1 MPTSKKTDKKTPRR
15 RRRASPSSVELYL
28 DAETAGTLAAAI
40 ADLILLE
47 DRKLARSIVGVFLHF
62 HGRDIESLL
71 FVWEEIR
78 RELGRKPEE
87 WPETD
92 GRVPLWFEE
101 KAAKR

>member
-1 MPTSKKTDKKTPRR
+1 M
-15 RRRASPSSVELYL
+15 ELYL
-28 DAETAGTLAAAI
+28 DTEIAGTLAAAI

-47 DRKLARSIVGVFLHF
+47 DRKLARSILGVFSVRF
-62 HGRDIESLL
+62 RERDIESLR

-78 RELGRKPEE
+78 RELGRQPGE